1 MNYVFRAASDLF
13 KYFATYEQ
21 KEATQAFGQGD
32 LGTFGWSELSLVA
45 LIILVCMILVA
56 PKLRDLNIMTA
67 GDETAKSLGI
77 DAGNLRMFVMMVASF
92 LVASVVAFVGPIG
105 FVGLVGPHMS
115 RMIIGS
121 DHRFQLPASGLLGA
135 IILVSSDI
143 LGMNIIP
150 PIIIPVGIMTSI
162 LGVPFFFYLIMTR
175 RRSTGKM
182 MIKLA
187 INGLTF
193 SYNSVPILD
202 DICMEVAP
210 AKLLSVVGPNGT
222 GKSTLLKCVDRVL
235 KPQQGNI
242 LLDRKDIMKMD
253 RMEIAKQ
260 VGYVQQN
267 VKRSFPTTV
276 FDTVIM
282 GRRPHQGWQTR
293 DEDHEIV
300 WEILELL
307 DIDQFALKYFN
318 ELSGGQQQRV
328 LIARALAQEASVLLL
343 DEPTSNLDIK
353 RQLEVMDI
361 IQDLVR
367 TKRITAMVAI
377 HDLNLASRYSDR
389 MIMMKNGR
397 IIVAGDPRDVLTA
410 ENIEAIY
417 GVEVDIRTQSDA
429 PYVVPLKPIKTKKV
443 WHHENDF
450 IARSKKKVS
459 SIGRISD
466 NLSER
471 FGQVKVLK

>member
-1 MNYVFRAASDLF
+1 
-13 KYFATYEQ
+13 
-21 KEATQAFGQGD
+21 
-32 LGTFGWSELSLVA
+32 
-45 LIILVCMILVA
+45 
-56 PKLRDLNIMTA
+56 
-67 GDETAKSLGI
+67 
-77 DAGNLRMFVMMVASF
+77 
-92 LVASVVAFVGPIG
+92 
-105 FVGLVGPHMS
+105 
-115 RMIIGS
+115 
-121 DHRFQLPASGLLGA
+121 
-135 IILVSSDI
+135 
-143 LGMNIIP
+143 
-150 PIIIPVGIMTSI
+150 
-162 LGVPFFFYLIMTR
+162 
-175 RRSTGKM
+175 M

-210 AKLLSVVGPNGT
+210 AKLLSIVGPNGT
-222 GKSTLLKCVDRVL
+222 GKSTLLQCVDRVL
-235 KPQQGNI
+235 KPQQGSI

-253 RMEIAKQ
+253 RMEIAKE

-282 GRRPHQGWQTR
+282 GRRPHQGWRTR
-293 DEDHEIV
+293 EEDQEIV

-361 IQDLVR
+361 VKELVR
-367 TKRITAMVAI
+367 TKRITAIVAI

-389 MIMMKNGR
+389 MIMMKDGK
-397 IIVAGDPRDVLTA
+397 IVIAGDPGEVLTA
-410 ENIEAIY
+410 EKIEAIY
-417 GVEVDIRTQSDA
+417 GVKVDIKIQSDA
-429 PYVVPLKPIKTKKV
+429 PYVIPLKPVKTKKV
-443 WHHENDF
+443 RHHGNDF
-450 IARSKKKVS
+450 IARSKKQSS
-459 SIGRISD
+459 SIDRISD

>member
-1 MNYVFRAASDLF
+1 
-13 KYFATYEQ
+13 
-21 KEATQAFGQGD
+21 
-32 LGTFGWSELSLVA
+32 
-45 LIILVCMILVA
+45 
-56 PKLRDLNIMTA
+56 
-67 GDETAKSLGI
+67 
-77 DAGNLRMFVMMVASF
+77 
-92 LVASVVAFVGPIG
+92 
-105 FVGLVGPHMS
+105 
-115 RMIIGS
+115 
-121 DHRFQLPASGLLGA
+121 
-135 IILVSSDI
+135 
-143 LGMNIIP
+143 
-150 PIIIPVGIMTSI
+150 
-162 LGVPFFFYLIMTR
+162 
-175 RRSTGKM
+175 M
-182 MIKLA
+182 MIKLQ
-187 INGLTF
+187 ISGLVF
-193 SYNSVPILD
+193 GYNSVPILN

-210 AKLLSVVGPNGT
+210 AKLLSIVGPNGT

-235 KPQQGNI
+235 KPQRGSI
-242 LLDRKDIMKMD
+242 LLDRKEVMKMD
-253 RMEIAKQ
+253 HMEIARQ

-282 GRRPHQGWQTR
+282 GRRPHQGWHTNE
-293 DEDHEIV
+293 EDYEIV

-367 TKRITAMVAI
+367 KNRITAIVAI

-397 IIVAGDPRDVLTA
+397 IIVAGDPREVLTA

-417 GVEVDIRTQSDA
+417 GVEVAITTKSDA
-429 PYVVPLKPIKTKKV
+429 PYVVPLKPIKTNKV
-443 WHHENDF
+443 KHHRNDF
-450 IARSKKKVS
+450 LARRKKKTS
-459 SIGRISD
+459 PLDRISD

>member
-1 MNYVFRAASDLF
+1 
-13 KYFATYEQ
+13 
-21 KEATQAFGQGD
+21 
-32 LGTFGWSELSLVA
+32 
-45 LIILVCMILVA
+45 
-56 PKLRDLNIMTA
+56 
-67 GDETAKSLGI
+67 
-77 DAGNLRMFVMMVASF
+77 
-92 LVASVVAFVGPIG
+92 
-105 FVGLVGPHMS
+105 
-115 RMIIGS
+115 
-121 DHRFQLPASGLLGA
+121 
-135 IILVSSDI
+135 
-143 LGMNIIP
+143 
-150 PIIIPVGIMTSI
+150 
-162 LGVPFFFYLIMTR
+162 
-175 RRSTGKM
+175 M

-253 RMEIAKQ
+253 QMEIAKQ